1 MIETYKGCEEPL
13 LVQTNPIVHQH
24 VPYSSTKFVFGFNY
38 FKERGMKKDRFTCDL
53 DAAAL
58 MTQVDRQFMPQ
69 AEITITPYMLVNNH
83 GR

>member
-1 MIETYKGCEEPL
+1 MYHIHPPSL
-13 LVQTNPIVHQH
+13 SLVLTI
-24 VPYSSTKFVFGFNY
+24 

-53 DAAAL
+53 DAAVL

-69 AEITITPYMLVNNH
+69 AEITITPYVLVNNH